1 MDNSN
6 VYQEVE
12 TASNDDHKLEEEK
25 ALNTSAFHRNI
36 RHEESEYS
44 PSLEEQSFG
53 RNEAGLNSTLYG
65 FRLKSLCTLV
75 ITALIC
81 SILAVGLSAYSI
93 VKYIDAAKEL
103 QTARESRGML
113 HVSTGWFLFSQS
125 YKTSN
130 EICVLSKILQLQAS
144 PVFFLIC
151 TT

>member
-65 FRLKSLCTLV
+65 FGLKSLCTLV

-103 QTARESRGML
+103 QTARESRGMYL
-113 HVSTGWFLFSQS
+113 LVGFFSHKVIKPQMKS
-125 YKTSN
+125 VCLAKYSN
-130 EICVLSKILQLQAS
+130 FRHHL
-144 PVFFLIC
+144 FFLIC